1 MTQILAILLNSGLSM
16 AASVALSVS
25 PSSQHQLQIT
35 DPPPQLVQAG
45 GVAAWRTLV
54 SDYDQWAAQNDP
66 ITAGDEGDEAALFR
80 LPDVSPAADD
90 ARRTALFEFQRR
102 IVALKGARLRDI
114 DALNRELLA
123 RSIADDLEMSAF
135 DTGRMPFTAYW
146 SFSSFGESL
155 ARQTVIRNKLEAD
168 AYLSRLR
175 ALSGYYDQHIANA
188 RRGLATGFIQPKL
201 VVEVALRTAKKQA
214 APDAE
219 SSPLLAPLDHLPT
232 SIPSDVQAV
241 LRASALDILKQQVV
255 PAQRRIDEFL
265 EQEYLPK
272 AKTGLAA
279 RDLPDGERY
288 YRAAVRHYTTTTLSP
303 DEVHDIGL
311 GEVKRIHAE
320 MEVVIAKTGFK
331 GDVPAF
337 IAFLR
342 TDPQFYAHSREELLQ
357 RYQVVAKRIDPEL
370 PRLFGRLPRLTYG
383 VKPIPGATEE
393 GQTTGYY
400 EGGSPERGVSGTL
413 AVNLSHL
420 DQRPLYEIPTLSLH
434 EGVPG
439 HHLQI
444 ALSQELG
451 EGPKFR
457 RHLDYTAF
465 VEGWGLYAEQLG
477 EELGVISTPYE
488 KFGQLSYEMWR
499 ACRLVADTGIHW
511 RRWTREQARSCFI
524 ENTALSIHNIDT
536 EVDRYISWPGQAL
549 AYKIGEL
556 KIMSLRR
563 RAEAEL
569 GERFDERRFHDAVLL
584 GGALPLD
591 VLESRVANWI
601 KAEKLQGKP
610 VMKPS
615 ATVK

>member
-1 MTQILAILLNSGLSM
+1 MTHSLANLLSASLSLF
-16 AASVALSVS
+16 AAATTPVGVS
-25 PSSQHQLQIT
+25 APQRLKIT
-35 DPPPQLVQAG
+35 DPPPQLVQTG
-45 GVAAWRTLV
+45 GVTALRALIA
-54 SDYDQWAAQNDP
+54 DYDRWAAENDP
-66 ITAGDEGDEAALFR
+66 ITAGNEGDQAALFR
-80 LPDVSPAADD
+80 LPDASPAADD

-102 IVALKGARLRDI
+102 ILALKSSKLRES
-114 DALNRELLA
+114 DALNRELLT

-135 DTGRMPFTAYW
+135 DTARLPFTAYW
-146 SFSSFGESL
+146 SFSSLGEDL
-155 ARQTVIRNKLEAD
+155 ARETIIRNRQEAD
-168 AYLSRLR
+168 AYLSRLK
-175 ALSGYYDQHIANA
+175 ALSGYYDQQISNA
-188 RRGLATGFIQPKL
+188 RRGLATGFVQPKL

-214 APDAE
+214 GPDADT
-219 SSPLLAPLDHLPT
+219 SPLLTPLDHLPT
-232 SIPSDVQAV
+232 NIPAEAQAQ
-241 LRASALDILKQQVV
+241 LRVSAVEILKQQVV
-255 PAQRRIDEFL
+255 PAQRRIAEFL
-265 EQEYLPK
+265 EKEYLPK
-272 AKTGLAA
+272 ARTGLAA

-288 YRAAVRHYTTTTLSP
+288 YRAAVRHYTTTSLSP
-303 DEVHDIGL
+303 DEVHEIGL
-311 GEVKRIHAE
+311 NEVKRIHAE
-320 MEVVIAKTGFK
+320 MEAVIAKAGFN

-383 VKPIPGATEE
+383 VKPIPTATEE

-420 DQRPLYEIPTLSLH
+420 DQRPLYEVPTLALH

-451 EGPKFR
+451 DAPKFR

-477 EELGVISTPYE
+477 DELGVYSTPYE
-488 KFGQLSYEMWR
+488 RFGQLSYEMWR

-511 RRWTREQARSCFI
+511 LRWSREQARSCFL
-524 ENTALSIHNIDT
+524 ENTALSVHNIDT

-563 RAEAEL
+563 RAETEL
-569 GERFDERRFHDAVLL
+569 GDRFDERRFHDAVLL

-591 VLESRVANWI
+591 VLEARIVSWI
-601 KAEKLQGKP
+601 KSEKTGEKNRN
-610 VMKPS
+610 
-615 ATVK
+615 

>member
-1 MTQILAILLNSGLSM
+1 MTQYLAILLKSGLSL
-16 AASVALSVS
+16 AASVAVTAS
-25 PSSQHQLQIT
+25 PPAQHQLQIT
-35 DPPPQLVQAG
+35 DPPPQLVQTG

-54 SDYDQWAAQNDP
+54 SDYDQWEAQNDP

-80 LPDVSPAADD
+80 LPDASPAADD

-114 DALNRELLA
+114 DALNRELLS

-135 DTGRMPFTAYW
+135 DTGRRPFTAYW

-175 ALSGYYDQHIANA
+175 ALPGYYDQHIVNA
-188 RRGLATGFIQPKL
+188 RRGLATGFVQPKL

-232 SIPSDVQAV
+232 SIPGDLQTA

-255 PAQRRIDEFL
+255 PAQRRIAEFL
-265 EQEYLPK
+265 EKEYLPK
-272 AKTGLAA
+272 AQTGLAA

-311 GEVKRIHAE
+311 GEVRRIHAE
-320 MEVVIAKTGFK
+320 MEAVIAKTGFK
-331 GDVPAF
+331 GDVPTF

-342 TDPQFYAHSREELLQ
+342 TDSQFYAHSREELLQ

-383 VKPIPGATEE
+383 VKPIPAATEE

-420 DQRPLYEIPTLSLH
+420 DQRPLYEVPTLSLH

-451 EGPKFR
+451 DGPKFR

-511 RRWTREQARSCFI
+511 RHWTRDQARSCFI
-524 ENTALSIHNIDT
+524 ENTALSLHNIDT

-563 RAEAEL
+563 RAESEL
-569 GERFDERRFHDAVLL
+569 ADRFDERRFHDAVLL

-591 VLESRVANWI
+591 VLESRVATWI
-601 KAEKLQGKP
+601 KTEKAQVKLVTKP
-610 VMKPS
+610 P
-615 ATVK
+615 AIVK

>member
-1 MTQILAILLNSGLSM
+1 MTHFIAALLSSSLSLA
-16 AASVALSVS
+16 AAPVGA
-25 PSSQHQLQIT
+25 PAQHQLKIT
-35 DPPPQLVQAG
+35 DTPPQLVQTG
-45 GVAAWRTLV
+45 GVAAWRSLV
-54 SDYDQWAAQNDP
+54 ADYDQWAAQIDP

-80 LPDVSPAADD
+80 LPDVSQASDD
-90 ARRTALFEFQRR
+90 ARRTTLFEFQRR
-102 IVALKGARLRDI
+102 VIALKGAKLRDP
-114 DALNRELLA
+114 DSLNRELLA
-123 RSIADDLEMSAF
+123 RSIADDLEMSTF
-135 DTGRMPFTAYW
+135 DPGRIPFTAYW
-146 SFSSFGESL
+146 SFSSFGEDL
-155 ARQTVIRNKLEAD
+155 ARQTIIRNKIEAD
-168 AYLSRLR
+168 AYLSRLK
-175 ALSGYYDQHIANA
+175 ALSAYYDQQLANA
-188 RRGLATGFIQPKL
+188 RRGLATGFVQPKL
-201 VVEVALRTAKKQA
+201 IVEVALRTAKNQA

-219 SSPLLAPLDHLPT
+219 NSPLLAPLEHLPT
-232 SIPSDVQAV
+232 IIPNDVQAA
-241 LRASALDILKQQVV
+241 LRASAVDILRRQVV
-255 PAQRRIDEFL
+255 PAQRRIAEFL
-265 EQEYLPK
+265 EKEYLPK
-272 AKTGLAA
+272 ARTELAA

-288 YRAAVRHYTTTTLSP
+288 YRSAVRHYTTTSLSP
-303 DEVHDIGL
+303 DEVHEIGL
-311 GEVKRIHAE
+311 SEVKRIRAE
-320 MEVVIAKTGFK
+320 MEAVIAKTGFS

-342 TDPQFYAHSREELLQ
+342 SDPQFYAQSRDELLQ
-357 RYQVVAKRIDPEL
+357 RYQVIAKRIDPEL

-383 VKPIPGATEE
+383 VKPIPAATEE
-393 GQTTGYY
+393 SQTTGYY
-400 EGGSPERGVSGTL
+400 QGGSPERGISGTL

-420 DQRPLYEIPTLSLH
+420 DQRPLYEVPTLSLH

-451 EGPKFR
+451 DGPKFR

-465 VEGWGLYAEQLG
+465 VEGWALYAEQLG

-524 ENTALSIHNIDT
+524 ENTALSVHNIDT

-556 KIMSLRR
+556 KIMGLRH
-563 RAEAEL
+563 RAETEL

-591 VLESRVANWI
+591 VLEMRITAWI
-601 KAEKLQGKP
+601 KAEKLQGAP
-610 VMKPS
+610 
-615 ATVK
+615 ATTPTASVK

>member
-1 MTQILAILLNSGLSM
+1 MTYALALLLS
-16 AASVALSVS
+16 SALSLAAAA
-25 PSSQHQLQIT
+25 PAPAPPQHQLKIT
-35 DPPPQLVQAG
+35 DPPPQLVQTG
-45 GVAAWRTLV
+45 GAAAWRSLV
-54 SDYDQWAAQNDP
+54 ADYDQWAAQNDP
-66 ITAGDEGDEAALFR
+66 MSAGDEGDEAALFC

-102 IVALKGARLRDI
+102 IEPLKSVRLRET
-114 DALNRELLA
+114 DALNRELLS
-123 RSIADDLEMSAF
+123 RSIANDLEMSTF
-135 DTGRMPFTAYW
+135 DTGRLPFTAYW
-146 SFSSFGESL
+146 SFSSFGEDL

-168 AYLSRLR
+168 AYLSRLK
-175 ALSGYYDQHIANA
+175 ALSGYYDQQIANA
-188 RRGLATGFIQPKL
+188 RRGLATGFIQPRL
-201 VVEVALRTAKKQA
+201 VVEVALRSAKKQA

-219 SSPLLAPLDHLPT
+219 TSPLLAPLVHLPAT
-232 SIPSDVQAV
+232 IPGDVQSA
-241 LRASALDILKQQVV
+241 LRASAIDILKRQIV
-255 PAQRRIDEFL
+255 PAQRRIADFL
-265 EQEYLPK
+265 DAEYLPK
-272 AKTGLAA
+272 ARLGLAA

-288 YRAAVRHYTTTTLSP
+288 YRAAVRHYTTTNLTP
-303 DEVHDIGL
+303 DEVHEIGL

-320 MEVVIAKTGFK
+320 MEAVIAKTGFN

-342 TDPQFYAHSREELLQ
+342 TDPQFYAHSRDELLQ

-383 VKPIPGATEE
+383 VKPIPAATEE

-420 DQRPLYEIPTLSLH
+420 DQRPLYEVPTLSLH

-451 EGPKFR
+451 DAPKFR

-511 RRWTREQARSCFI
+511 RRWSREQARSCFI
-524 ENTALSIHNIDT
+524 ENTALSVHNIDT

-569 GERFDERRFHDAVLL
+569 GDRFDERRFHDAVLL

-591 VLESRVANWI
+591 VLEARMTSWI
-601 KAEKLQGKP
+601 KAEKGQGKP
-610 VMKPS
+610 VTRPS
-615 ATVK
+615 AGVK